1 MESAVE
7 TATPPRLNAVDLVRL
22 SQGFSCVFWGL
33 PVALLFCVQ
42 IHLLDVLV
50 ADPRLRIS
58 MRQLYFM
65 LFLAMLATICVGAW
79 KFCLVKVIGPRWLSR
94 ARCSLVFAALI
105 LYFSPFLY
113 WWRALPHNLFLTI
126 NLFGL
131 ILVVIGFL
139 ISMNLLSMELGR
151 FLGDRSLRKESRLF
165 LGLNALVLAV
175 PTAGSIGW
183 AVMVSWK
190 NESLASL
197 GLGFLALFHLHY
209 PWKLMLFVLLF
220 LPVSLTLANLW
231 RVKEILV
238 ERLKQLSD

>member
-1 MESAVE
+1 MDTALE
-7 TATPPRLNAVDLVRL
+7 TTTPPRLGAVDLVRL

-42 IHLLDVLV
+42 ILLLDVLV

-65 LFLAMLATICVGAW
+65 LFLTMLATICVGTW
-79 KFCLVKVIGPRWLSR
+79 KFCLVKVIGPRWRTRGRS
-94 ARCSLVFAALI
+94 SFVFAVLV

-113 WWRALPHNLFLTI
+113 WWKALPYHLYLTL

-131 ILVVIGFL
+131 ILVVIGLL
-139 ISMNLLSMELGR
+139 ISMNLLSIELGR
-151 FLGDRSLRKESRLF
+151 FLEDRSLRKESKLF
-165 LGLNALVLAV
+165 LALNALVLAV
-175 PTAGSIGW
+175 PTAGAIGW
-183 AVMVSWK
+183 AALVSWK
-190 NESLASL
+190 NQSVDSF
-197 GLGFLALFHLHY
+197 GLGFLALFRLPY

-220 LPVSLTLANLW
+220 LPISLTLANLW

-238 ERLKQLSD
+238 ERLKQLSV